1 MRNNILCL
9 YVIMI
14 RIDIIDIFIY
24 IHTHKFAIKHIRTK
38 KETHINIFAIT
49 DCIQIVTEYP

>member
-1 MRNNILCL
+1 
-9 YVIMI
+9 MI